1 MSLCA
6 EPKRTVK
13 RQANFLPR
21 SGTFWCACASGCYMG
36 GDWSL
41 WTLRILGVTDMFLK
55 VVAAFARRATRRVVL
70 AWIGGVAI
78 VAVCA
83 VVASMIAPGSFIPMS
98 GYGLTQESFDNIR
111 RNGQTLEFPA
121 PSRPS
126 YSASEVTVE
135 AQVAVATA
143 QPAPTAAAMT
153 AVTVEV
159 ERQVEVAR
167 EVVVTRQAQTQYATA
182 PTATVQQDYGY
193 GRRATPT
200 PVAHWQ
206 PQPSGGETPHTVT
219 FQDYARSR
227 MVHTRQ
233 DAISTFSLDTDRT
246 SFQLALNWT
255 RNGYEVDPVSVRA
268 EEWINAFDY
277 GYDTPSHPDR
287 FNIATDVF
295 PHPVHGARHM
305 ARIAFQAPE
314 ATRSAPLNITLVLD
328 ASGSMDEGDRVE
340 IARAAAESIVD
351 SLGNSDRVS
360 IVHFTNNVLVE
371 YTVDSH
377 RPRSRSVRS
386 SIANLAPHDSTN
398 VQAGLNLG
406 VKLADR
412 MRLDRPEALN
422 YVILMSDGV
431 ANVDATNPFAIL
443 ESAHDADAWNPL
455 RLITL
460 GVGIANYNDVL
471 LEQLAQHGNGWYR
484 YLSTVDDG
492 RSFAAQGRWQQLASP
507 FADQTR
513 AQVRWDPAYVQS
525 WRLIGYENR
534 VTSDESFTQPLKK
547 FAEIPSG
554 TATTAFYELVLTP
567 AGQRDLGSAEL
578 GSVELRWV
586 TPSDQSSNI
595 QHTSIGTTP
604 SRGADGALEFG
615 AIVALASDAYSGLS
629 GYELSRSGVR
639 NELEM
644 LERRLH
650 SLRGEYARTQ
660 AYKDFKYVLAHIT
673 SNVPYETTSG
683 SGYSR

>member
-1 MSLCA
+1 
-6 EPKRTVK
+6 
-13 RQANFLPR
+13 
-21 SGTFWCACASGCYMG
+21 
-36 GDWSL
+36 
-41 WTLRILGVTDMFLK
+41 MFLK

-78 VAVCA
+78 LAVCSITA
-83 VVASMIAPGSFIPMS
+83 WMIAPGWFIPMS
-98 GYGLTQESFDNIR
+98 GYGMTEESFER
-111 RNGQTLEFPA
+111 ARQSGKTLEFPA

-126 YSASEVTVE
+126 YSTPEVTVA

-143 QPAPTAAAMT
+143 QPAPTAAPAFE
-153 AVTVEV
+153 VTRVV
-159 ERQVEVAR
+159 EREVQVEVAS
-167 EVVVTRQAQTQYATA
+167 EVVVVTVQAETQYATA
-182 PTATVQQDYGY
+182 PTATVQQDHGY

-246 SFQLALNWT
+246 SFQLALNWA
-255 RNGYEVDPVSVRA
+255 RNGYDVDPVSVRA

-295 PHPVHGARHM
+295 PHPVDGGRHM

-314 ATRSAPLNITLVLD
+314 ATRAAPMNITLVLD
-328 ASGSMDEGDRVE
+328 ASGSMRDGNRVE
-340 IARAAAESIVD
+340 IARAAAESIVG
-351 SLGNSDRVS
+351 SLDNSDRVS
-360 IVHFTNNVLVE
+360 IVHFTTDVLPE
-371 YTVDSH
+371 YTVHWD
-377 RPRSRSVRS
+377 RPRSLRVRS
-386 SIANLAPHDSTN
+386 SIGNLEPHDSTN
-398 VQAGLNLG
+398 VQAGLNAG
-406 VKLADR
+406 VRLADR
-412 MRLDRPEALN
+412 MRRDRPEAVN

-443 ESAHDADAWNPL
+443 ESAYDVDSRNPL

-492 RSFAAQGRWQQLASP
+492 RAFASHGRWQQLASP

-513 AQVRWDPAYVQS
+513 AQVRWDPAYVES

-554 TATTAFYELVLTP
+554 TATTAFYDLVLTP
-567 AGQRDLGSAEL
+567 AGKRELGSAEL

-586 TPSDQSSNI
+586 TPTDGSSNI
-595 QHTSIGTTP
+595 QHASIGATP
-604 SRGADGALEFG
+604 SHGDNDALEFG
-615 AIVALASDAYSGLS
+615 AIVALASDAYSGL
-629 GYELSRSGVR
+629 GEYELSGSRIRS
-639 NELEM
+639 ELET

-650 SLRGEYARTQ
+650 SLRGEYAWTQ

>member
-1 MSLCA
+1 
-6 EPKRTVK
+6 
-13 RQANFLPR
+13 
-21 SGTFWCACASGCYMG
+21 
-36 GDWSL
+36 
-41 WTLRILGVTDMFLK
+41 MFLK
-55 VVAAFARRATRRVVL
+55 IVAAFARRATRRVVL

-78 VAVCA
+78 LAVCSVTA
-83 VVASMIAPGSFIPMS
+83 WMIAPGWFIPMS

-111 RNGQTLEFPA
+111 QNGQTLEFPG
-121 PSRPS
+121 PSRPGS
-126 YSASEVTVE
+126 SAPQVTVE
-135 AQVAVATA
+135 AQV
-143 QPAPTAAAMT
+143 QPAPTAAPAL
-153 AVTVEV
+153 AVTRVV
-159 ERQVEVAR
+159 EREVLVEVAG
-167 EVVVTRQAQTQYATA
+167 EVVVTVQAETQYATA

-233 DAISTFSLDTDRT
+233 DAVSTFSLDTDRT
-246 SFQLALNWT
+246 SFQLALNWA

-277 GYDTPSHPDR
+277 GYEMPSHPDR
-287 FNIATDVF
+287 FHIATDVF
-295 PHPVHGARHM
+295 PHPVDGGRHM

-314 ATRSAPLNITLVLD
+314 ATRAAPLNVTLVLD
-328 ASGSMDEGDRVE
+328 ASGSMRDGDRVE
-340 IARAAAESIVD
+340 IARAAAESIVG
-351 SLGNSDRVS
+351 SLSGSDRVS
-360 IVHFTNNVLVE
+360 VVHFTNSVLGE

-377 RPRSRSVRS
+377 GPRSRSVRS
-386 SIANLAPHDSTN
+386 SIANLAPHGGTN

-412 MRLDRPEALN
+412 MRRDRPEALN

-443 ESAHDADAWNPL
+443 ESAYDADARNPL
-455 RLITL
+455 RLVTL

-484 YLSTVDDG
+484 YLSTVHDG
-492 RSFAAQGRWQQLASP
+492 RSFASQGRWQQLASP

-513 AQVRWDPAYVQS
+513 AQVRWDPKYVGS

-567 AGQRDLGSAEL
+567 AGQHDLGSAEL

-586 TPSDQSSNI
+586 TPLDGSSNI
-595 QHTSIGTTP
+595 QHASIGATP
-604 SRGADGALEFG
+604 SPGADGALEFG
-615 AIVALASDAYSGLS
+615 AIVALASDVYSGL
-629 GYELSRSGVR
+629 GDYEVSSSRIR
-639 NELEM
+639 NELET
-644 LERRLH
+644 LESRLR
-650 SLRGEYARTQ
+650 SIRGGFARTQ
-660 AYKDFKYVLAHIT
+660 AYEDFEFVLAHIT
-673 SNVPYETTSG
+673 GNVPFETTSG

>member
-1 MSLCA
+1 
-6 EPKRTVK
+6 
-13 RQANFLPR
+13 
-21 SGTFWCACASGCYMG
+21 
-36 GDWSL
+36 
-41 WTLRILGVTDMFLK
+41 MFLK

-98 GYGLTQESFDNIR
+98 GYSLTQESFDNIR

-121 PSRPS
+121 PSRPG
-126 YSASEVTVE
+126 YSTPEVTVA

-143 QPAPTAAAMT
+143 QPAPTAVPAFE
-153 AVTVEV
+153 VTRVV
-159 ERQVEVAR
+159 ERQVQVEVAS
-167 EVVVTRQAQTQYATA
+167 EVVVVTVQAETQYATA
-182 PTATVQQDYGY
+182 PTATVQQDHGD

-233 DAISTFSLDTDRT
+233 DAISTFSLDADRT
-246 SFQLALNWT
+246 SFQLALNWA
-255 RNGYEVDPVSVRA
+255 RNGYDVDPVSVRA

-295 PHPVHGARHM
+295 PHPVDGGRHM

-314 ATRSAPLNITLVLD
+314 ATRAAPINITLVLD
-328 ASGSMDEGDRVE
+328 ASGSMRDGNRVE
-340 IARAAAESIVD
+340 IARAAAESIVG
-351 SLGNSDRVS
+351 SLDNSDRVS
-360 IVHFTNNVLVE
+360 IVHFTTDVLPE

-386 SIANLAPHDSTN
+386 SIANLAPRDSTN
-398 VQAGLNLG
+398 VQAGLNQG
-406 VKLADR
+406 VRLADR
-412 MRLDRPEALN
+412 MRRDRPEALN

-443 ESAHDADAWNPL
+443 ESAYDVDARNPL

-492 RSFAAQGRWQQLASP
+492 RSFASQGRWQQLASP

-513 AQVRWDPAYVQS
+513 AQVRWDPKYVGS

-595 QHTSIGTTP
+595 QHVSIGTTP
-604 SRGADGALEFG
+604 SRGDNDALEFG
-615 AIVALASDAYSGLS
+615 AIVALASDAYSGL
-629 GYELSRSGVR
+629 GEYELSGSRIRG
-639 NELEM
+639 ELET
-644 LERRLH
+644 LEGRLRTI
-650 SLRGEYARTQ
+650 RGGFARTQ
-660 AYKDFKYVLAHIT
+660 AYEDFEFVLAHIT
-673 SNVPYETTSG
+673 ANVPLETTSG

>member
-1 MSLCA
+1 
-6 EPKRTVK
+6 
-13 RQANFLPR
+13 
-21 SGTFWCACASGCYMG
+21 
-36 GDWSL
+36 
-41 WTLRILGVTDMFLK
+41 MFLK

-78 VAVCA
+78 LAVCSITA
-83 VVASMIAPGSFIPMS
+83 WMIAPGWFIPMS
-98 GYGLTQESFDNIR
+98 GYGMTEESFER
-111 RNGQTLEFPA
+111 ARQSGKTLEFPA

-126 YSASEVTVE
+126 YNTPEVTVA

-167 EVVVTRQAQTQYATA
+167 EVVVTRQAQTQYTTA
-182 PTATVQQDYGY
+182 PTATVQQDHGY

-305 ARIAFQAPE
+305 ARIAFQAPD

-328 ASGSMDEGDRVE
+328 ASGSMRDGDRVE
-340 IARAAAESIVD
+340 IARAAAESIVG

-360 IVHFTNNVLVE
+360 VVHFTTNVLGE

-377 RPRSRSVRS
+377 RPMSRSVRS

-443 ESAHDADAWNPL
+443 ESAYDADARNPL

-492 RSFAAQGRWQQLASP
+492 RSFASHGRWQQLASP

-513 AQVRWDPAYVQS
+513 AQVRWDPKYVAS

-595 QHTSIGTTP
+595 QHASIGTTP
-604 SRGADGALEFG
+604 SHRGNDALEFG
-615 AIVALASDAYSGLS
+615 AIVALASDTYSGL
-629 GYELSRSGVR
+629 GEYEVSRSDVR

>member
-1 MSLCA
+1 M
-6 EPKRTVK
+6 
-13 RQANFLPR
+13 
-21 SGTFWCACASGCYMG
+21 
-36 GDWSL
+36 
-41 WTLRILGVTDMFLK
+41 
-55 VVAAFARRATRRVVL
+55 
-70 AWIGGVAI
+70 
-78 VAVCA
+78 
-83 VVASMIAPGSFIPMS
+83 
-98 GYGLTQESFDNIR
+98 
-111 RNGQTLEFPA
+111 
-121 PSRPS
+121 
-126 YSASEVTVE
+126 
-135 AQVAVATA
+135 
-143 QPAPTAAAMT
+143 
-153 AVTVEV
+153 
-159 ERQVEVAR
+159 
-167 EVVVTRQAQTQYATA
+167 
-182 PTATVQQDYGY
+182 
-193 GRRATPT
+193 
-200 PVAHWQ
+200 
-206 PQPSGGETPHTVT
+206 T
-219 FQDYARSR
+219 FQDYGRSR
-227 MVHTRQ
+227 EVDTRQ
-233 DAISTFSLDTDRT
+233 DATSTFSLDTDRT
-246 SFQLALNWT
+246 SFQLALNWA
-255 RNGYEVDPVSVRA
+255 RNGYDVDPVSVRA

-277 GYDTPSHPDR
+277 GYDAPSHPDR
-287 FNIATDVF
+287 FHIATDVF
-295 PHPVHGARHM
+295 PHPVDDGRHM

-314 ATRSAPLNITLVLD
+314 ATRSLPLNVTLVLD
-328 ASGSMDEGDRVE
+328 ASGSMRDGDRVE
-340 IARAAAESIVD
+340 IARAAAESIVG

-360 IVHFTNNVLVE
+360 IVHFTTDVLGE

-377 RPRSRSVRS
+377 RPKSRSVRS
-386 SIANLAPHDSTN
+386 SIANLAPRGSTN
-398 VQAGLNLG
+398 VQAGLNMG
-406 VKLADR
+406 VRLADR
-412 MRLDRPEALN
+412 MRRDRPEALN

-443 ESAHDADAWNPL
+443 ESAYDADARNPL

-492 RSFAAQGRWQQLASP
+492 RSFASHGRWQQLASP

-554 TATTAFYELVLTP
+554 TATTAFYDLVLTS
-567 AGQRDLGSAEL
+567 AGKRELGSAEL

-586 TPSDQSSNI
+586 TPADGSSNI
-595 QHTSIGTTP
+595 QHASIGTTP

-639 NELEM
+639 NELET

-660 AYKDFKYVLAHIT
+660 AYKDFKFVLAHIT
-673 SNVPYETTSG
+673 TNVPYETTSG

>member
-1 MSLCA
+1 
-6 EPKRTVK
+6 
-13 RQANFLPR
+13 
-21 SGTFWCACASGCYMG
+21 
-36 GDWSL
+36 
-41 WTLRILGVTDMFLK
+41 MFLK
-55 VVAAFARRATRRVVL
+55 IVAAFARRATRRVVL

-98 GYGLTQESFDNIR
+98 GYSLTQESFDNIR

-121 PSRPS
+121 PSRPT

-135 AQVAVATA
+135 AQLAVATA
-143 QPAPTAAAMT
+143 MPAPAPTAAAMT

-167 EVVVTRQAQTQYATA
+167 EVVVTRQAQTQYTTA
-182 PTATVQQDYGY
+182 PTATVQQDHGY

-200 PVAHWQ
+200 PVSHWQ

-295 PHPVHGARHM
+295 PHLVDGGRHM

-314 ATRSAPLNITLVLD
+314 ATRAAPMNITLVLD
-328 ASGSMDEGDRVE
+328 ASGSMRDGNRVE
-340 IARAAAESIVD
+340 IARAAAESIVG
-351 SLGNSDRVS
+351 SLDNSDRVS
-360 IVHFTNNVLVE
+360 IVHFTTDVLPE
-371 YTVDSH
+371 YTVHWD
-377 RPRSRSVRS
+377 RPRSLRVRS
-386 SIANLAPHDSTN
+386 SIGNLEPHDSTN
-398 VQAGLNLG
+398 VQAGLNAG
-406 VKLADR
+406 VRLADR
-412 MRLDRPEALN
+412 MRRDRPEAVN

-443 ESAHDADAWNPL
+443 ESAYDTDARNPL

-492 RSFAAQGRWQQLASP
+492 RSFAARGRWQQLASP

-513 AQVRWDPAYVQS
+513 AQVRWDPKYVES

-595 QHTSIGTTP
+595 QHASIGTAP

-615 AIVALASDAYSGLS
+615 AIVALASDTYSGL
-629 GYELSRSGVR
+629 GDYEVSRSRIR